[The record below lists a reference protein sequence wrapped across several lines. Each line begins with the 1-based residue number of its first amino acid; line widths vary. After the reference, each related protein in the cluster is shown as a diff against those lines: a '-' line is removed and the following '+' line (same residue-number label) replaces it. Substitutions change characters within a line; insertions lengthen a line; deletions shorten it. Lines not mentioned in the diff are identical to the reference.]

1 MENPLNGG
9 LTPPNDEIKWVK
21 CDTCGKDV
29 TCNAAYPVSQIT
41 CFRCYI
47 EKKWRTQENGGDS
60 HHQEAG
66 LDEPSY

>member
-9 LTPPNDEIKWVK
+9 LTPPNDDVKWVK

-41 CFRCYI
+41 CFRCHL
-47 EKKWRTQENGGDS
+47 EKKWRTQENN
-60 HHQEAG
+60 AN
-66 LDEPSY
+66 LDEHSY